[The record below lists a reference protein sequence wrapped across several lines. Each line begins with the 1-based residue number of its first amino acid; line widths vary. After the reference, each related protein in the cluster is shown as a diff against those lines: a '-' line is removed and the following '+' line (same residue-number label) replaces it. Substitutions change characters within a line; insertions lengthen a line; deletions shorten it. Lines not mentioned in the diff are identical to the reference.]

1 RKGKV
6 CAMLLAM
13 AVVLA
18 HGQDPAADDTS
29 ILDEI
34 EVTGT
39 HIRGVD
45 LETQR
50 SIQVLSREDLDRT
63 GMTNVGDVLQAL
75 IPANGQTLNRNINN
89 GEHMG
94 ELRLNLRGLGD
105 NRTLVLVNGQ
115 RWVTA
120 LDGAV
125 DISTIPLAL
134 VERVEVLKD
143 GASAIYGSDAIA

>member
-1 RKGKV
+1 MDRKGKV
-6 CAMLLAM
+6 CAALLAS
-13 AVVLA
+13 AGILA
-18 HGQDPAADDTS
+18 HAQDKPADETS
-29 ILDEI
+29 MLDVV

-50 SIQVLSREDLDRT
+50 SIQVLNREDLDRT
-63 GMTNVGDVLQAL
+63 GITNVADILQAL

-89 GEHMG
+89 DGHMG

-115 RWVTA
+115 R
-120 LDGAV
+120 
-125 DISTIPLAL
+125 
-134 VERVEVLKD
+134 
-143 GASAIYGSDAIA
+143 